1 MNRYFYF
8 VVCMFVLFAK
18 SAFSQQ
24 TANLNIADLKA
35 ITKRTKISFF
45 SSSELTTEL
54 NNIRS
59 QAFKKGYI
67 GFSIDST
74 VTVDSLTRDVYGS
87 VGPRFKNIKLFF
99 SDSSVLALRR
109 IGINAN
115 RNRNAEIGTT
125 PEAVGAYL
133 NSIIVS
139 FENKGYPFAK
149 LKFDSLFV
157 KDNTLSAILNVE
169 SGPMVRWKGVEI
181 VSQKSNFSERF
192 ISAYFHIQKGDPFN
206 QEELDQFPNRILQL
220 TYLKETKPH
229 ELLFTTEGAVLYL
242 YLESKPVSSFSGT
255 VGLQQDPVKFTTQF
269 TGDVRLKL
277 LNTLKRGELL
287 ELNWRSIQAGSPQL
301 KLALNFPFLFNTPFG
316 IDGGFNLFKRDSTF
330 LELKSTLGVNYFLSQ
345 GNQLKA
351 FYQRYSSNL
360 LSSTSS
366 NLANYGSSVSNQ
378 YGLSIQ
384 HIQVDYLPNPRKG
397 VTWITTASVGNRTL
411 TRDSITSQHLIYNF
425 GAKGE
430 LYIPLGKRF
439 VFKTS
444 GNAETFYTS
453 AIQQNELL
461 RFGGNLLQ
469 RGFLEEEL
477 LATTRATATAE
488 FRMLLDKNS
497 NIFVFFDQS
506 WYERNTSAYV
516 NDHPYGFGTGISFG
530 TNLGIFSISVALGKQ
545 FDNPILL
552 RDSKVHVGYIAY
564 F

>member
-18 SAFSQQ
+18 PACGQQ
-24 TANLNIADLKA
+24 SANLKIVDLQA

-45 SSSELTTEL
+45 SATELTTEL

-59 QAFKKGYI
+59 IAFKKGYI

-74 VTVDSLTRDVYGS
+74 VTIDSLTKDVYGS
-87 VGPRFKNIKLFF
+87 VGPRFKNIQLYFN
-99 SDSSVLALRR
+99 DSSVLALRR
-109 IGINAN
+109 IGINAKK
-115 RNRNAEIGTT
+115 NRNAEIGTT
-125 PEAVGAYL
+125 PEAVGTYL
-133 NSIIVS
+133 NSILVS

-149 LKFDSLFV
+149 LQFDSLFV

-181 VSQKSNFSERF
+181 VSQKSSFSERF
-192 ISAYFHIQKGDPFN
+192 ISAYFHIQKGEPFN
-206 QEELDQFPNRILQL
+206 QEELSQFPNRILQL
-220 TYLKETKPH
+220 TYLRETKPH
-229 ELLFTTEGAVLYL
+229 ELLFTNEGAVLYL

-277 LNTLKRGELL
+277 LNTLKRGELF

-360 LSSTSS
+360 LSSTGS

-397 VTWITTASVGNRTL
+397 VTWITSASVGNRTL
-411 TRDSITSQHLIYNF
+411 TRDTVTTQHLIYNF

-439 VFKTS
+439 VFKSSVNT
-444 GNAETFYTS
+444 ETFYTTS
-453 AIQQNELL
+453 IQQNELL

-488 FRMLLDKNS
+488 FRLLLDQNS

-506 WYERNTSAYV
+506 WYERNTSDYV
-516 NDHPYGFGTGISFG
+516 NDQPYGFGTGISFG